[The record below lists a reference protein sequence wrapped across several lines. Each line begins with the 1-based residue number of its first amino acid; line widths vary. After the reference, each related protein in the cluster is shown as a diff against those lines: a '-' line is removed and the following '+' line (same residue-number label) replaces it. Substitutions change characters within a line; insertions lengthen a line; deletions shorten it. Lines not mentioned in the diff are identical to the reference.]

1 MTNQQLYLAI
11 GVPVLFYGALI
22 LLLAYLILNQRIRD
36 LRDQLRSV
44 EERHH
49 ARLKHLEEDRH

>member
-1 MTNQQLYLAI
+1 VALALAI
-11 GVPVLFYGALI
+11 GVPALFYGALI
-22 LLLAYLILNQRIRD
+22 LWLAYLILNQRIRD